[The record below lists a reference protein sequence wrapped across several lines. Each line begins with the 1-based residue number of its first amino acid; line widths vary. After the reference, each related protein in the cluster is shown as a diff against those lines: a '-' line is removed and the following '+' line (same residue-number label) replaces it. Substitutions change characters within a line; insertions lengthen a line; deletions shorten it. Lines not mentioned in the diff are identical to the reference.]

1 MAETPEQKW
10 KISILEYRKKCQKII
25 KISDSI
31 RYVGVINEYGRTL
44 TGMIK
49 PNIKPLLKAEEV
61 KNEFFIISTLMTLR
75 RVFDKSLGKLDYVV
89 IKHKKVS
96 IIAYQKNKITYYISF
111 ERKKKG
117 LNWIIPVLRKIV

>member
-1 MAETPEQKW
+1 MAITPEQKW
-10 KISILEYRKKCQKII
+10 KNSILDYRKKCQKIM

-31 RYVGVINEYGRTL
+31 RYVGIINEYGRTL

-49 PNIKPLLKAEEV
+49 PHIKPLLKAEEV

-75 RVFDKSLGKLDYVV
+75 NVFDKSLGKLDYVV
-89 IKHKKVS
+89 IKHNKVS

-111 ERKKKG
+111 ERKMKG
-117 LNWIIPVLRKIV
+117 LNWIIPALRKIV

>member
-89 IKHKKVS
+89 IKHNKVS

>member
-1 MAETPEQKW
+1 MAKTPEQKW
-10 KISILEYRKKCQKII
+10 KTSILEYRKKCQKII

-31 RYVGVINEYGRTL
+31 RYVGIINEYGRTL

-89 IKHKKVS
+89 IKHNKVS

>member
-1 MAETPEQKW
+1 MAKTPEQKW

-31 RYVGVINEYGRTL
+31 RYVGIINEYGRTL

-89 IKHKKVS
+89 IKHNKVS

>member
-61 KNEFFIISTLMTLR
+61 KSEFFIISTLMTLR

>member
-1 MAETPEQKW
+1 MAKTPEQKW

>member
-1 MAETPEQKW
+1 MAITPQQKW
-10 KISILEYRKKCQKII
+10 KNSILDHRKKCQKIM

-49 PNIKPLLKAEEV
+49 PSIKPLLKAEEV
-61 KNEFFIISTLMTLR
+61 KNEFFLISTLMTLR
-75 RVFDKSLGKLDYVV
+75 KVFDKSLGKLDYVV
-89 IKHKKVS
+89 IKHNKVS
-96 IIAYQKNKITYYISF
+96 IIAYQKNRITYYISF

-117 LNWIIPVLRKIV
+117 LDWIIPPLRKIV

>member
-75 RVFDKSLGKLDYVV
+75 RVFDKSLGRLDYVV
-89 IKHKKVS
+89 IKHNKVS

>member
-1 MAETPEQKW
+1 MAKTPEQKW

-89 IKHKKVS
+89 IKHNKVS

-117 LNWIIPVLRKIV
+117 LNWIIPLLRKIV

>member
-1 MAETPEQKW
+1 MAKTPEQKW
-10 KISILEYRKKCQKII
+10 KNSILEYRKKCQKII

-89 IKHKKVS
+89 IKHNKVS

-117 LNWIIPVLRKIV
+117 LNWIIPTLRKIV

>member
-1 MAETPEQKW
+1 MAITPQQKW
-10 KISILEYRKKCQKII
+10 KNSILEYRKKCQKIM

-75 RVFDKSLGKLDYVV
+75 KVFDKSLGKLDYVV

-96 IIAYQKNKITYYISF
+96 IIAYQKNRITYYISF
-111 ERKKKG
+111 DRKKKG
-117 LNWIIPVLRKIV
+117 LNWIIPALRKTV

>member
-1 MAETPEQKW
+1 MAITPEQKW
-10 KISILEYRKKCQKII
+10 KNSILEYRKKCQKIM
-25 KISDSI
+25 KISGSI
-31 RYVGVINEYGRTL
+31 RYVGVINEFGRTL

-49 PNIKPLLKAEEV
+49 PNTKPLLKAEEV

-75 RVFDKSLGKLDYVV
+75 KVFDKSLGKLDYIV

-117 LNWIIPVLRKIV
+117 LDWIIPVLRKIV

>member
-1 MAETPEQKW
+1 MDTTPEQKW
-10 KISILEYRKKCQKII
+10 KNSILEYRKKCQKIM

-75 RVFDKSLGKLDYVV
+75 KVFDKSLGKLDYVV

-96 IIAYQKNKITYYISF
+96 IIAYQKNRITYYISF
-111 ERKKKG
+111 DRKKKG
-117 LNWIIPVLRKIV
+117 LNWIIPALRKTV

>member
-1 MAETPEQKW
+1 MAKTPEQKW

-75 RVFDKSLGKLDYVV
+75 RVFDKSLGRLDYVV
-89 IKHKKVS
+89 IKHNKVS

>member
-1 MAETPEQKW
+1 MNKTPEQKW
-10 KISILEYRKKCQKII
+10 KSSILEYRKKCQKIM

-49 PNIKPLLKAEEV
+49 PNIKPLLKSDDV

-75 RVFDKSLGKLDYVV
+75 KVFDKSLGKLDYVV
-89 IKHKKVS
+89 IKHSKVS
-96 IIAYQKNKITYYISF
+96 IIAYQINKITYYISF

-117 LNWIIPVLRKIV
+117 LDWIIPALRKIV

>member
-1 MAETPEQKW
+1 MAVTPEQKW
-10 KISILEYRKKCQKII
+10 KNSILEYKKKCQKII

-75 RVFDKSLGKLDYVV
+75 KVFDKSLGKLDYVV
-89 IKHKKVS
+89 IKHKKIS

-111 ERKKKG
+111 DRKKKG

>member
-1 MAETPEQKW
+1 MAKTPEEKW
-10 KISILEYRKKCQKII
+10 KSSILEYRKKCQKII

-31 RYVGVINEYGRTL
+31 RYVGIINEYGRTL

-75 RVFDKSLGKLDYVV
+75 KVFDKSLGKLDYVV
-89 IKHKKVS
+89 IKHNKVS
-96 IIAYQKNKITYYISF
+96 IIAYQKNRITYYISF

>member
-1 MAETPEQKW
+1 MALTPEQKW
-10 KISILEYRKKCQKII
+10 KNSILEYRKKCQKIM
-25 KISDSI
+25 KISDSV

-75 RVFDKSLGKLDYVV
+75 KVFDKSLGKLDYVV

>member
-1 MAETPEQKW
+1 
-10 KISILEYRKKCQKII
+10 
-25 KISDSI
+25 
-31 RYVGVINEYGRTL
+31 
-44 TGMIK
+44 MIK

-75 RVFDKSLGKLDYVV
+75 RVFDKSLGRLDYVV
-89 IKHKKVS
+89 IKHNKVS

>member
-1 MAETPEQKW
+1 MAITPQQKW
-10 KISILEYRKKCQKII
+10 KNSIIDHRKKCQKIM

-49 PNIKPLLKAEEV
+49 PSIKPLLKAEEV

-75 RVFDKSLGKLDYVV
+75 KVFDKSLGKLDYVV
-89 IKHKKVS
+89 IKHNKVS
-96 IIAYQKNKITYYISF
+96 IIAYQKNRITYYISF

-117 LNWIIPVLRKIV
+117 LDWIIPPLRKIV

>member
-1 MAETPEQKW
+1 MAKTPQEKW
-10 KISILEYRKKCQKII
+10 KSSILEYRKRCQKII

-75 RVFDKSLGKLDYVV
+75 KVFDKSLGKLDYVV
-89 IKHKKVS
+89 IKHNKVS